1 VFHDQLL
8 ETITPEDL
16 DSGLRAKIVGAHTL
30 DRILG
35 DQPLDFF
42 LLFSSFSGL
51 TPPAGQAVYASAC
64 AFLDGVAARRRAAG
78 RTALSIDWGAWS
90 DVGFA
95 ATEYGQRAHARLEEA
110 GMKRMT
116 PDQGLEVLDRLLGN
130 EPPACVAVLPV
141 DPAAL
146 AQHDEVLAR
155 LPILRELLGEAG
167 QQSGSAT
174 AFLAGLKQ
182 HDVAGQ
188 RKLLLD
194 ALLRIIAGVL
204 KHGLERLEVDVPLT
218 KLGLDSLV
226 AVQFKNRVARDL
238 GLEVRL
244 VDALRGASIATL
256 AERLLTELRVDAL
269 RGAEPA
275 RGDVQ
280 QQAGQ
285 SVREEFV
292 L

>member
-1 VFHDQLL
+1 
-8 ETITPEDL
+8 
-16 DSGLRAKIVGAHTL
+16 
-30 DRILG
+30 
-35 DQPLDFF
+35 
-42 LLFSSFSGL
+42 
-51 TPPAGQAVYASAC
+51 
-64 AFLDGVAARRRAAG
+64 
-78 RTALSIDWGAWS
+78 
-90 DVGFA
+90 
-95 ATEYGQRAHARLEEA
+95 
-110 GMKRMT
+110 MKRMT
-116 PDQGLEVLDRLLGN
+116 PDQGLEVLERLLGSD
-130 EPPACVAVLPV
+130 PPACVAVLPV

-146 AQHDEVLAR
+146 AAHDEVLAR

-188 RKLLLD
+188 RKLLVD

-269 RGAEPA
+269 RAAEPV

-280 QQAGQ
+280 QQTGE